1 MRSINAS
8 VPPGVNPIAMGWLG
22 GDALLDVDVDVEDD
36 DDVDDVML
44 EQYRDN
50 EKLDIDMLC
59 VM

>member
-1 MRSINAS
+1 
-8 VPPGVNPIAMGWLG
+8 MGWLG